1 MHFRVIFVSS
11 DVITD
16 EGCYRRKSLWL
27 YLGSL
32 VSGRARSRGRR
43 SLRNTLYPYFRNKT
57 CASVWSATD
66 RFSPHSV
73 NRADLGNTLVD
84 FFSFG
89 ASFWSWILSSCCF
102 LTCVCSSS
110 AVFICLSRSSMR
122 NLCTASCFVSK
133 ALRTVSG
140 QKLTNKG

>member
-1 MHFRVIFVSS
+1 M
-11 DVITD
+11 ITD
-16 EGCYRRKSLWL
+16 EKSFRL

-43 SLRNTLYPYFRNKT
+43 SLRNTLYPYFRNKV
-57 CASVWSATD
+57 CASVWSASD

-73 NRADLGNTLVD
+73 NSADLGNSLVD

-89 ASFWSWILSSCCF
+89 TSFWSWILSLSCPLCSCCF

-110 AVFICLSRSSMR
+110 AVFICLSRSSKR